1 MLAFNV
7 YAKKDKRM
15 NERTNEVN
23 GIFSRIYIYTSVR
36 EEDIIGDMK
45 SGLPFFFFGC
55 YLVIYI
61 VSLYVL
67 KSRKKRINDF

>member
-45 SGLPFFFFGC
+45 SGLPFFFRLLFGNIHS
-55 YLVIYI
+55 LVVCVEI
-61 VSLYVL
+61 
-67 KSRKKRINDF
+67 KKEENK